1 MGIFGNK
8 KEKEIDM
15 SEEKRRKD
23 FIDKAI
29 KDKGMA
35 APIRT
40 EINRE
45 LRHIPMPPI
54 PPEGLRAPPPITPL
68 PPEFDSRQQNDETV
82 DLVFESNK
90 DLEEQKKAD
99 NLNSK
104 MKITIELETDSR
116 ELLMQ
121 MVDGVAEITQNFGAD
136 TIQTFKVEKCNQ

>member
-1 MGIFGNK
+1 MGLFSRT

-15 SEEKRRKD
+15 SEEQKRKD
-23 FIDKAI
+23 FIERAI
-29 KDKGMA
+29 KEKSAA

-45 LRHIPMPPI
+45 LKHIPV
-54 PPEGLRAPPPITPL
+54 PPPLPAGTLLPPL
-68 PPEFDSRQQNDETV
+68 PPPEFDTRQQNDETV

-90 DLEEQKKAD
+90 DIAEQKKND